1 MSIPAGVIGY
11 LHMTAVVAFVLMAA
25 QDGGSADLDGT
36 HDS

>member
-11 LHMTAVVAFVLMAA
+11 FHMTAVIAFVLMAA
-25 QDGGSADLDGT
+25 QDCSSADLDGT